1 MRAPTAPRRRTSR
14 VAAPA
19 ISLLMV
25 AGGAAAQTDRITLI
39 NGDRLTG
46 EIETLD
52 RGMIHLDTDAADV
65 IPVRWDYVADIESSE
80 SFLITLST
88 GQRVF
93 GTIADVTAPGAVALS
108 TEFGQLEVA
117 LVDIVRLAP
126 IEGSLGEQI
135 DMGVDLG
142 YSVAKANNVV
152 QTTAGYDFG
161 YRNQVHQVQLNSDF
175 ARSSTEGDPD
185 SLRMNITT
193 SYRRFVDGREWSPIV
208 LALFERNDELGLL
221 RRTTY
226 GGGMSRYLTDTNE
239 RQINFLGGLVTS
251 EEDAVDATASAD
263 SVEVMTGLDIEWFRY
278 ESPEFDFSTQLQM
291 FERISGESR
300 TRGNLD
306 LNFKWELVEDFNWGM
321 SVYYSFDSQ
330 PEGVDASGSD
340 YGVVAT
346 LGWSY

>member
-1 MRAPTAPRRRTSR
+1 M
-14 VAAPA
+14 
-19 ISLLMV
+19 SLL
-25 AGGAAAQTDRITLI
+25 AACSTAVAQTDKITLI

-46 EIETLD
+46 EIKSLD

-65 IPVRWDYVADIESSE
+65 IPIRWDYVAELESSL
-80 SFLITLST
+80 SFLVTLST

-93 GTIADVTAPGAVALS
+93 GEFSGVSADNSVRLM
-108 TEFGQLEVA
+108 TEFGQFEVA
-117 LVDIVRLAP
+117 LIDIVRMEP
-126 IEGSLGEQI
+126 IEGSLKEQI

-161 YRNQVHQVQLNSDF
+161 FRTEQHQVQLVSDF
-175 ARSSTEGDPD
+175 ARSSTEDEPD
-185 SLRMNITT
+185 SMRMNLTM
-193 SYRRFVDGREWSPIV
+193 SYRRFVNDRAWSPIA
-208 LALFERNDELGLL
+208 LTLFERNDELGLER
-221 RRTTY
+221 RRTV

-251 EEDAVDATASAD
+251 NEDYVESTESAD
-263 SVEVMTGLDIEWFRY
+263 SIEVMTGLDIEWFRY
-278 ESPEFDFSTQLQM
+278 ESPEFDVSSQLQV
-291 FERISGESR
+291 FERISGASR

-306 LNFKWELVEDFNWGM
+306 FNFKWELIQDFNWGM
-321 SVYYSFDSQ
+321 SIYYSFDSA
-330 PEGVDASGSD
+330 PEGVEAEGSD